1 MGCYLVV
8 GANLFAHLP
17 NRQIDRANKF
27 APTGLDVSRNQNG
40 LNGEVVMP
48 AVKIQESF
56 EDLRI

>member
-27 APTGLDVSRNQNG
+27 APTGLDLYRNQLG
-40 LNGEVVMP
+40 LNGKAFML
-48 AVKIQESF
+48 AIKIQKSF
-56 EDLRI
+56 EGLGV

>member
-27 APTGLDVSRNQNG
+27 APTGFDLYRNQLG
-40 LNGEVVMP
+40 LNGKSVIL
-48 AVKIQESF
+48 AIKIQESF
-56 EDLRI
+56 EGLAI